1 MTTRPVWSA
10 FRVITCIMKAGR
22 GADIVE
28 VLRKR
33 QGVISASVHHARG
46 VGTQTL
52 HSKMYSDEKQVLTA
66 LVESGDADEV
76 FEFIY
81 FEAKLNQP
89 HNGMVMMGLPVK
101 GIAVVPLP
109 EGAEDGILEVPF

>member
-1 MTTRPVWSA
+1 MTSRPVWTA

-22 GADIVE
+22 GVEIVDA
-28 VLRKR
+28 LRKR

-46 VGTQTL
+46 IGTQTMRR
-52 HSKMYSDEKQVLTA
+52 KVYSDEKQVLTA
-66 LVESGDADEV
+66 LVESADADEV

-81 FEAKLNQP
+81 FEAQLNQP

-101 GIAVVPLP
+101 GIGVVPLP
-109 EGAEDGILEVPF
+109 EGAEEGILEVPF